1 MVGAGGSPGSDAATP
16 IDGAANCMGQVVSK
30 GYTCGAA
37 PACSACTVNGVLKEE
52 QCKTGV
58 DCLAAAGASCDSNCQ
73 LNCFNKAGDAQ
84 VKVCITALQTAAC
97 GTGGGC

>member
-1 MVGAGGSPGSDAATP
+1 
-16 IDGAANCMGQVVSK
+16 
-30 GYTCGAA
+30 
-37 PACSACTVNGVLKEE
+37 VNGVLKEE